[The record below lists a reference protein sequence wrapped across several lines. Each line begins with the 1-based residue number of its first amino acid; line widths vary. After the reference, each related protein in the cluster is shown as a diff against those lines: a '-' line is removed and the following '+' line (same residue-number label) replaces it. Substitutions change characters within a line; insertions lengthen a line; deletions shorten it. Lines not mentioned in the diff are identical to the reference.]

1 MKLEALLWLLS
12 MVFCIYLL
20 RTKWLDTS
28 KRGINLSLTML
39 ALVNA
44 CMFTDSLQHTDQT
57 NWSFMAALFS
67 LFSLTGWA
75 IPAIKANIHAYLAK
89 KVT

>member
-1 MKLEALLWLLS
+1 MQPETLLWLAS
-12 MVFCIYLL
+12 MVLCIYLL

-39 ALVNA
+39 ALSNA

-67 LFSLTGWA
+67 LISLAGWA
-75 IPAIKANIHAYLAK
+75 IPKMIAN
-89 KVT
+89 VTTCFSKRVT